1 MENAQSDTPNN
12 AAPVVGSTSQPSE
25 PVSPAVTPTQ
35 PQTPAAK
42 PGNSFKKLLPLLG
55 LGILA
60 IIACVVG
67 YYLFVF
73 ESPVKVASSAEDIN
87 SSFVKYSRLVK
98 RAYDHLE
105 EESGSSADGLERYA
119 AQGEDLMSELRGA
132 RVEMDKTLDKSKSKK
147 LDKYLLALNDYLSTA
162 DKLSRMEEENVKI
175 SNGMIK
181 PTRMYEEL
189 TIELS
194 GASNYMFSDTK
205 KYAEILVGGVAEL
218 KKIKGLFQLIEVG
231 DPFDEYNNYTVKTID
246 IELKYFEDLMSAVE
260 NRDSAAL
267 TNASK
272 VYAEEMQ
279 RNGSD
284 AARVSDKIKNDI
296 KELGQKLEEQKEDVN
311 AEYNNLK
318 SQYKF

>member
-1 MENAQSDTPNN
+1 MENAQTDN
-12 AAPVVGSTSQPSE
+12 PVNSSP
-25 PVSPAVTPTQ
+25 SPAESTTASTTSAQTAP
-35 PQTPAAK
+35 PQTADSAK
-42 PGNSFKKLLPLLG
+42 PKNLLKTLLPFIG
-55 LGILA
+55 VGIVSV
-60 IIACVVG
+60 IAFALG
-67 YYLFVF
+67 YYFFIF
-73 ESPVKVASSAEDIN
+73 ESPAKIASNAEDIN

-119 AQGEDLMSELRGA
+119 AQGEDLMSELKSA
-132 RVEMDKTLDKSKSKK
+132 KVDLDKTLEKSKTKK
-147 LDKYLLALNDYLSTA
+147 IDKYILALNDYLVTA
-162 DKLSRMEEENVKI
+162 EKMTKMEDENVKL

-205 KYAEILVGGVAEL
+205 KYAELLVNGVTEL
-218 KKIKGLFQLIEVG
+218 KKIKQLFQLIEVG

-267 TNASK
+267 TSSSK
-272 VYAEEMQ
+272 VYAEDMQ

-284 AARVSDKIKNDI
+284 ASRVSDKIKNDI
-296 KELGQKLEEQKEDVN
+296 KELGQKLAEQKEDVN
-311 AEYNNLK
+311 TEYNNLK